1 MGLEVATYISGL
13 NASNPVGVSDPKS
26 QGDDHLRL
34 IKSTLLNT
42 FPNINAAVSATPA
55 ELNRLVGVT
64 GVTGTLKLVLD
75 TSPTIVTPILTTPA
89 ISNPAF
95 SGTITGA
102 PTASGIW
109 TFSAGHLNITGAS
122 IPKLRFQN
130 TAGALN
136 EKWSTIAETTTG
148 LAMDFVDDALSSAT
162 SFLTVTRSGIVA
174 TAINLVATSL
184 SHNSNEILNVT
195 TGARLAASNV
205 FSVFPQTFQGVSV
218 DVDLLST
225 SGNGPRIQLR
235 TGSRYDDIRNTS
247 EGMSF
252 RVGTS
257 GTPSEMLFTAAGGL
271 KVPIAISAETS
282 GALTS
287 ASRNTQV
294 HCSGNI
300 TLPASGMTD
309 GDVIPIDPRGTART
323 ISRPAA
329 HTMYVN
335 DVDVASATTSAHN
348 ICAAKYHGGSKWSL
362 QGAVL

>member
-42 FPNINAAVSATPA
+42 FPNIAGAMNASHT

-64 GVTGTLKLVLD
+64 GVTGNGNLVLG
-75 TSPTIVTPILTTPA
+75 TSPSIANPSISGTVAGSVT
-89 ISNPAF
+89 F
-95 SGTITGA
+95 SGANTHTGTQTLTNVA
-102 PTASGIW
+102 PRYIFAETGVTANNGVW
-109 TFSAGHLNITGAS
+109 TFLAQAED
-122 IPKLRFQN
+122 FYM
-130 TAGALN
+130 GALN
-136 EKWSTIAETTTG
+136 
-148 LAMDFVDDALSSAT
+148 DALDTAGYFLYVTRTNTTIDTIELFSTSLQHNGNIVLTTATGAQLGAANSFTSTNNFGAKVTIDCNQASFEIRQADANTNAKRWHFRTAADTFVFEALNDAGSA
-162 SFLTVTRSGIVA
+162 SNILWVTRSG
-174 TAINLVATSL
+174 
-184 SHNSNEILNVT
+184 
-195 TGARLAASNV
+195 
-205 FSVFPQTFQGVSV
+205 
-218 DVDLLST
+218 
-225 SGNGPRIQLR
+225 
-235 TGSRYDDIRNTS
+235 
-247 EGMSF
+247 
-252 RVGTS
+252 
-257 GTPSEMLFTAAGGL
+257 GTPTLAQFYI
-271 KVPIAISAETS
+271 PIQASVAVSSETS